1 VPSSSRLSAVG
12 TDLIK
17 PHLPNNFQ
25 IPPIC
30 SPRFLRKFRVDLS
43 LSVQAMA
50 SCRQLYCL
58 LLSLFSVAVLICSA
72 KSSEQLSAYTVLEQF
87 GFPRGILP
95 ANAGAYT
102 LNSDDGS
109 FVINLESP
117 CSLDLDSGYQLKYRS
132 QITGRIETGAI
143 RKLTGVS
150 VKVLFFWVSIDEAI
164 RDGDE
169 LLFYVGVVSASFPV
183 SNFYI
188 CPECGCGLQCAVPL
202 LRADE

>member
-1 VPSSSRLSAVG
+1 
-12 TDLIK
+12 
-17 PHLPNNFQ
+17 
-25 IPPIC
+25 
-30 SPRFLRKFRVDLS
+30 
-43 LSVQAMA
+43 MA

-58 LLSLFSVAVLICSA
+58 LLSLFSVAVLFCST

-169 LLFYVGVVSASFPV
+169 LLFYVGVVRLRSPFPTSIYV
-183 SNFYI
+183 LSVAVGSSVRFPCSGPTSRAIPIVFY
-188 CPECGCGLQCAVPL
+188 
-202 LRADE
+202 R